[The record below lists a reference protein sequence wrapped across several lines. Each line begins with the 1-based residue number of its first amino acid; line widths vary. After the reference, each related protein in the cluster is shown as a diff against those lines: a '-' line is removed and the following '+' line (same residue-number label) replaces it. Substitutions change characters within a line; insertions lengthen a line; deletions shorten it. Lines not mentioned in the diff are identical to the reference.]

1 MKTWCRAAGIGLI
14 LILLFGVR
22 VPAATDMMEGADVQA
37 DPEAVKAILATFD
50 RAEEALRTESLSG
63 IAAIYSK
70 NYRHRGLRKEDTT
83 RIWEDI
89 FARYNQLS
97 SRHAFS
103 KIIVEK
109 KMLGKTT
116 ARVTCTGALFGVS
129 ALKREGQPSLS
140 ALSASGGAEP
150 VHIDVWFE
158 AIHYLVLE
166 DGTWKIIGHDLAG
179 REEDPFGA
187 SIHLLF

>member
-1 MKTWCRAAGIGLI
+1 MKIRYRAAGLGLV

-22 VPAATDMMEGADVQA
+22 APAATDMMEGADVQA
-37 DPEAVKAILATFD
+37 DTEAVKAILATFD

-63 IAAIYSK
+63 ITAIYSK
-70 NYRHRGLRKEDTT
+70 DYRHRGLRKEDTT

-103 KIIVEK
+103 KIMVEK

-129 ALKREGQPSLS
+129 ASKREGQPSPS
-140 ALSASGGAEP
+140 ALTAEP

-179 REEDPFGA
+179 GEEDPFGA
-187 SIHLLF
+187 AIHLLF